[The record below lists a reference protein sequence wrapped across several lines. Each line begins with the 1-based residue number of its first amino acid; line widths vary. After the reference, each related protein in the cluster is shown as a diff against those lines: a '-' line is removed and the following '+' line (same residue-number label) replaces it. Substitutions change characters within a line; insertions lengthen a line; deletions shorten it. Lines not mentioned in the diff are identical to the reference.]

1 MDHNPFLAKRTTG
14 GNAGGARGS
23 IERFENIEWQ
33 TRAAPPSDFEN
44 RLGDALVALFGSG
57 VDTLEA
63 VVRELN
69 QAGVRDPQGAPWT
82 EASFQALLRELG
94 R

>member
-1 MDHNPFLAKRTTG
+1 MDHNPFLASTPPQ
-14 GNAGGARGS
+14 GARGS
-23 IERFENIEWQ
+23 VERLENVPWQ
-33 TRAAPPSDFEN
+33 TRAAPPTEFEN
-44 RLGDALVALFGSG
+44 RLGDALVAVFGRG
-57 VDTLEA
+57 VESLEG